1 MGFNVSE
8 EITQMNYHLSVRN
21 HFTAVFQGLLFA
33 FLHWDIEVGSFTQNW
48 VMRCTSIL

>member
-33 FLHWDIEVGSFTQNW
+33 FLHCHALIGIWK
-48 VMRCTSIL
+48 